1 MEKLD
6 QNFSREK
13 IADLIQVQFEPVFN
27 VTLTQTFNAFLSFTE
42 DSVYIIPRF
51 ADDEHYGSRFFN
63 VSEIDTYGKKGLFGF
78 RITLKDGEKLTFANV
93 GKKMRLGIIEAI
105 EARKA

>member
-6 QNFSREK
+6 QNFSRES

-27 VTLTQTFNAFLSFTE
+27 VTLMQTFNAFLSFTE
-42 DSVYIIPRF
+42 DSVYIIPQF
-51 ADDEHYGSRFFN
+51 ADDAHYGARCFN
-63 VSEIDTYGKKGLFGF
+63 VSEIETYGKKGLFGF
-78 RITLKDGEKLTFANV
+78 QITLIGGEKLTFANV